1 MTRNQK
7 TDLFDARAQR
17 VARLSDKVFGAPNEM
32 DVVEADDLLRAAD
45 IDPEELKAR
54 FHARFDGLAKAY
66 AAKGQRVPPLLRQA
80 LADFRPGVSHSRAE
94 RELLREAQT
103 SIRHLLKR
111 AKQLPQLLAKL
122 PSLTLAAAYRGKKEL
137 SERDKKL
144 LDEVAEDLQRRVYT
158 AKGRKGTA

>member
-17 VARLSDKVFGAPNEM
+17 VAVLSDKVSGAPNEM
-32 DVVEADDLLRAAD
+32 DVVEAEDLLRAAD

-54 FHARFDGLAKAY
+54 FHARFDGLAKTY
-66 AAKGQRVPPLLRQA
+66 AAKGQRVPPLLKQA
-80 LADFRPGVSHSRAE
+80 LADFRSGVSHSRAE

-103 SIRHLLKR
+103 SIRHLLKQV
-111 AKQLPQLLAKL
+111 KQLPQLLAKL
-122 PSLTLAAAYRGKKEL
+122 PSPRLAAAYRSKKEL
-137 SERDKKL
+137 SEQDKKL
-144 LDEVAEDLQRRVYT
+144 LDEVVEDLQRRGCA